1 MPDDLRARPSV
12 GDPMSPSE
20 PDDEHIRREA
30 TDAFL
35 RVQAGEI
42 PLPEAEAATPPPP
55 AANGTAALVPV
66 SLFGRLRA
74 TARRWMAF
82 GKPAFA
88 VDPLWAEAFR
98 LILPLGLIP
107 DDTAAEIRASLLPT
121 TTGGDS
127 AARKLQQKTVGAHFP
142 ELVFGPAPFSS
153 GAFSRS
159 FLARRP
165 NGSLLAV
172 TLLPK
177 DALADLAERHAGWR
191 DSVAKW
197 LRERGVAETETLEW
211 LDFAVEYIGLNLDC
225 RERSSAL
232 EHWRGEPYGKAALR
246 GVPELTSEHAFAVTL
261 PTEGL
266 TAPPNLQ
273 TVNAMWRRFATH
285 AFDHGLFQ
293 ADLDTAHWR
302 IVGDQPVYDGVEF
315 VGRLTEAERLL
326 WAKLLSRIL
335 ARDPFGT
342 NDTAAEHFP
351 GLELSLAE
359 SHLRGQLDTA
369 LPASERLTR
378 IVARIL
384 VEARRAGSRVS
395 PGELALLHGLATL
408 EGWTAAVAP
417 THDPLPMFFV
427 ELQEIQAKRIA
438 ATALVDGANVKQ
450 AAKDYFSLLRGSF
463 KAGFG
468 WLTGSRI
475 PSTAVSPKEE
485 PVTPKPVVPVLTA
498 PQNVPSP
505 PVRPGSAPNARS
517 RKRNIGV
524 LPFFQFGL
532 VTLTILLFIRPNPG
546 LAWHTAIGIL
556 PLDALLAFALCGA
569 SFFLARKPH

>member
-12 GDPMSPSE
+12 GDPLSPFE
-20 PDDEHIRREA
+20 PDEDQIRREA

-42 PLPEAEAATPPPP
+42 PLSEAESAPPETPAAT
-55 AANGTAALVPV
+55 ALVQV

-74 TARRWMAF
+74 AARRWMAF

-107 DDTAAEIRASLLPT
+107 DDVAAEIRAALGG
-121 TTGGDS
+121 TGADADT
-127 AARKLQQKTVGAHFP
+127 AARTLGKRTIGAHFP
-142 ELVFGPAPFSS
+142 ELSLNPT
-153 GAFSRS
+153 AFARS
-159 FLARRP
+159 AFTRSYLARRA

-172 TLLPK
+172 TLCPP
-177 DALADLAERHAGWR
+177 DARKDLAERHAGWR
-191 DSVAKW
+191 DSVGRW
-197 LRERGVAETETLEW
+197 LRERGLADLETLDW
-211 LDFAVEYIGLNLDC
+211 LDVAVEYVGANLDV
-225 RERSSAL
+225 RERASAL
-232 EHWRGEPYGKAALR
+232 ESWRGEVFGRAALR
-246 GVPELTSEHAFAVTL
+246 GVPEMTTENALAVTL

-266 TAPPNLQ
+266 ATPPNLQ
-273 TVNAMWRRFATH
+273 TVNAMWRRFAVH
-285 AFDHGLFQ
+285 AFDHGLFH

-302 IVGDQPVYDGVEF
+302 TVGDQPVYDGVEF
-315 VGRLTEAERLL
+315 VGRLAESERIQ

-342 NDTAAEHFP
+342 NDIAAERFP
-351 GLELSLAE
+351 GLDLSLAE
-359 SHLRGQLDTA
+359 SHLRGHLDTA
-369 LPASERLTR
+369 LPAPERLTR
-378 IVARIL
+378 ILARIL
-384 VEARRAGSRVS
+384 VAARRAGARVTH
-395 PGELALLHGLATL
+395 GELALLHGLATL
-408 EGWTAAVAP
+408 EAWTAAVAP

-438 ATALVDGANVKQ
+438 ATALGEGANVKQ

-475 PSTAVSPKEE
+475 PSAPPAPREMPESSA
-485 PVTPKPVVPVLTA
+485 PKPVVQSLSTPPRPA
-498 PQNVPSP
+498 PPKRAVPTG
-505 PVRPGSAPNARS
+505 PVRPVHPVRL
-517 RKRNIGV
+517 
-524 LPFFQFGL
+524 LPFLQIGL
-532 VTLTILLFIRPNPG
+532 LTLTVLLFLRPSAG
-546 LAWHTAIGIL
+546 LAWRTSIGTL

-569 SFFLARKPH
+569 SLFLPRRRY